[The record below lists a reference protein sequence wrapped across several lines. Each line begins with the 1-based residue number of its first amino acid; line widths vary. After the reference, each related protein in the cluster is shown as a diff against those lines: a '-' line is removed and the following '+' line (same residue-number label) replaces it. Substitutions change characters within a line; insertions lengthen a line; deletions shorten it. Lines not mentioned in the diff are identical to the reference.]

1 MHLKFKVTYTL
12 TLLNP
17 IAKQVRSK
25 IMSENQYDL
34 VILGGGTAGYVAA
47 IRASQLGNKVAIVEI
62 FVRWHL
68 SSQRMYS
75 YKSFIKIC

>member
-34 VILGGGTAGYVAA
+34 VILGGGTAGYVEVQLSIS
-47 IRASQLGNKVAIVEI
+47 IR
-62 FVRWHL
+62 
-68 SSQRMYS
+68 
-75 YKSFIKIC
+75 

>member
-47 IRASQLGNKVAIVEI
+47 IRASQLGNNSDST
-62 FVRWHL
+62 L
-68 SSQRMYS
+68 SYS
-75 YKSFIKIC
+75 TEMVPL